1 MCSNFFSHHIT
12 VTMKTVVK
20 TTTKTDMVLFWE
32 VMVGMILFTQM
43 HMFKFSYTFVQ
54 VVLQI
59 ITYIV
64 ANLDFFRVFLIGTLL
79 TAVVIETN
87 RYMR

>member
-1 MCSNFFSHHIT
+1 
-12 VTMKTVVK
+12 
-20 TTTKTDMVLFWE
+20 MVLFWE

-43 HMFKFSYTFVQ
+43 HMCKFSYTFVQ

-64 ANLDFFRVFLIGTLL
+64 ANLDFFWVFLIGTLL

>member
-1 MCSNFFSHHIT
+1 VQQLFLTPHNSHSEII
-12 VTMKTVVK
+12 VK

-32 VMVGMILFTQM
+32 IMVGMTIFTHM
-43 HMFKFSYTFVQ
+43 HMCKFSYTFVQ

-59 ITYIV
+59 ITHID

-79 TAVVIETN
+79 TAVVIAAN
-87 RYMR
+87 RYVR